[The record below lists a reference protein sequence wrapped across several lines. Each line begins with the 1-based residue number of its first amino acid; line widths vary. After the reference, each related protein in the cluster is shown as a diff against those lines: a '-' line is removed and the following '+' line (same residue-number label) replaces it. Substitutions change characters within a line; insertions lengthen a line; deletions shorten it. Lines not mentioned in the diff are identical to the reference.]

1 LLFGANN
8 KFIVFTLIPLI
19 LSIGI
24 SPAIPFSN
32 GVEYDQICIDKVWLE
47 NSKGKIACVTTSTA
61 EKLVERGWGTI
72 LEEFEET
79 PMEIMPYTPGMKI
92 DYEAEQKLLSIADG
106 GVGPLTVTT
115 VLGNPTKS
123 YPEIYVPGDENL
135 APDEMRLVFCGTG
148 FPYLTVSQA
157 SACLIVQTG
166 DGKSYL
172 FDIGS
177 GSASRINAMQ
187 IPGNDLTNVFISHTH
202 TDHIGDLGPF
212 WSQAYLS
219 GRTSPI
225 ELYGPSGPNHEL
237 GLTYFVENFLK
248 SYTWDFETR
257 RGMVDT
263 SGQAIN
269 VHEFDYA
276 QTQVVYDQDDFQ
288 VTAFPAIHGIDGA
301 VSYRIDWKDLSVV
314 FSGDTD
320 INQFLLENSHNTDVI
335 ILETFAPEEY
345 FIESF
350 GWPEGMYDGSV
361 GIAHIPAERAGL
373 YFKIVEPRLVIGFH
387 FILDE
392 LSIPL
397 IFEGIRKNYDD
408 PFLYA
413 QDFTIINLTPD
424 YIITRQALVD
434 ENFVPGSEEKMEIQD
449 ERKYVYSNWLKET
462 VLHEDALREILD
474 AKNEN

>member
-1 LLFGANN
+1 LFGANN
-8 KFIVFTLIPLI
+8 KFIVFTLIPLV

-24 SPAIPFSN
+24 VPAIPFSDAAESN
-32 GVEYDQICIDKVWLE
+32 QICIDKVWLE
-47 NSKGKIACVTTSTA
+47 NTKGKIACVTPSTA
-61 EKLVERGWGTI
+61 DTLVERGWGTI
-72 LEEFEET
+72 LEVLEDA
-79 PMEIMPYTPGMKI
+79 PMEMIPYMPGDKI
-92 DYEAEQKLLSIADG
+92 DSEAEQRLLSIADG

-115 VLGNPTKS
+115 VLGNPTKA
-123 YPEIYVPGDENL
+123 YPEVYVPRDENL
-135 APDEMRLVFCGTG
+135 ALDEMRLVFCGTG

-157 SACLIVQTG
+157 STCLIVQTG

-177 GSASRINAMQ
+177 GSASRINAME

-219 GRTSPI
+219 GRTNPI

-269 VHEFDYA
+269 IHEFDYA
-276 QTQVVYDQDDFQ
+276 QTQVIYDQDDFQ

-301 VSYRIDWKDLSVV
+301 VSFRIDWNDLSVV

-320 INQFLLENSHNTDVI
+320 VNQFLLENSHNVDVI

-345 FIESF
+345 FLESF

-361 GIAHIPAERAGL
+361 STSHIPAERAGL
-373 YFKIVEPRLVIGFH
+373 YFEIVEPRLAIGFH

-392 LSIPL
+392 LSVPL

-413 QDFTIINLTPD
+413 QDFTVINVTPD

-449 ERKYVYSNWLKET
+449 ERKYVYSDWLKET

>member
-1 LLFGANN
+1 VKTLL
-8 KFIVFTLIPLI
+8 VFSIIPLI

-24 SPAIPFSN
+24 IPAIPFIDATEHN
-32 GVEYDQICIDKVWLE
+32 QICIDKVWIE
-47 NSKGKIACVTTSTA
+47 NTKGKIACVTPSTA
-61 EKLVERGWGTI
+61 DTLVERGWGTI
-72 LEEFEET
+72 LEVLEDA
-79 PMEIMPYTPGMKI
+79 PMEMIPYMPGDKI
-92 DYEAEQKLLSIADG
+92 DSEAEQRLLSIADG

-115 VLGNPTKS
+115 VLGNPTKA
-123 YPEIYVPGDENL
+123 YPEVYVPRDENL
-135 APDEMRLVFCGTG
+135 ALDEMRLVFCGTG

-157 SACLIVQTG
+157 STCLIVQTG

-177 GSASRINAMQ
+177 GSASRINAME

-219 GRTSPI
+219 GRTNPI

-269 VHEFDYA
+269 IHEFDYA
-276 QTQVVYDQDDFQ
+276 QTQVIYDQDDFQ

-301 VSYRIDWKDLSVV
+301 VSFRIDWNDLSVV

-320 INQFLLENSHNTDVI
+320 VNQFLLENSHNVDVI

-345 FIESF
+345 FLESF

-361 GIAHIPAERAGL
+361 STSHIPAERAGL
-373 YFKIVEPRLVIGFH
+373 YFEIVEPRLAIGFH

-392 LSIPL
+392 LSVPL

-413 QDFTIINLTPD
+413 QDFTVINVTPD

-449 ERKYVYSNWLKET
+449 ERIYYYSDWLKET

-474 AKNEN
+474 AKNGN